1 MTKLKEWFSRSWKWL
16 AGLAVG
22 LVLLLVLLWRKL
34 FPPTLLVHQP
44 GPSPKQ
50 REEDEKAQ
58 RAIDL
63 ARDEKDEKK
72 DAVVAEHASQSNAV
86 VHGLEQVTERV
97 IDDPDATNDML
108 NSVKLFIHD
117 D

>member
-1 MTKLKEWFSRSWKWL
+1 
-16 AGLAVG
+16 
-22 LVLLLVLLWRKL
+22 
-34 FPPTLLVHQP
+34 
-44 GPSPKQ
+44 
-50 REEDEKAQ
+50 
-58 RAIDL
+58 
-63 ARDEKDEKK
+63 
-72 DAVVAEHASQSNAV
+72 VAEHASQSNAV

>member
-1 MTKLKEWFSRSWKWL
+1 MVGRAGGWAGPASCASL
-16 AGLAVG
+16 AKALPTYAVG
-22 LVLLLVLLWRKL
+22 A
-34 FPPTLLVHQP
+34 PAC
-44 GPSPKQ
+44 PSPKQ

-58 RAIDL
+58 HAIDL